1 MRDIKD
7 IRLDIN
13 KVDSELKKLFLQR
26 MEYVE
31 QVREYKEATNT
42 PVKNKGREADILKS
56 KLEGVENFRGET
68 AEFFKSMIEISCN
81 YQDERL
87 SNQHLSDIFVEIDN
101 DEYFNKISKVCYQGI
116 KGSYS
121 HEIATKYFANK
132 EILSVNTFR
141 EVVDSVLSEECD
153 IGILPIENLSMG
165 CVSDVYD
172 LMLENDVYIT
182 HCSGLEIKHC
192 LAGLGNIE
200 DIKNVISH
208 PQALG
213 QCSSYI
219 ENYNFLKHECTNTAV
234 AAKMVAQG
242 NDKSTAAICSETSA
256 ELYGLNI
263 LDNNISNIGDNVTKF
278 IFISKKPLKVADA
291 DMVSIIFTIKH
302 EAGSLA
308 RVLNDFAK
316 NDINMT
322 KIESRPSKDS
332 EWEYVFYV
340 DLVVPDF
347 DIVKYFSRI
356 RYMFEDFKISGIYNT
371 LG

>member
-13 KVDSELKKLFLQR
+13 KVDNELKKLFLER

-56 KLEGVENFRGET
+56 KLEGVENFRSET

-87 SNQHLSDIFVEIDN
+87 SNQHINDVFVAIDN
-101 DEYFNKISKVCYQGI
+101 DDFFDKIDKVCHQGI

-121 HEIATKYFANK
+121 HEIATKFFGSK
-132 EILSVNTFR
+132 EIFSVNTFR
-141 EVVDSVLSEECD
+141 EVVDAVLNDECD

-172 LMLENDVYIT
+172 LILENDVYIT
-182 HCSGLEIKHC
+182 HCSGLEISHC
-192 LAGLGNIE
+192 LAGVGRLE
-200 DIKNVISH
+200 DVKNVISH

-213 QCSSYI
+213 QCCNYI
-219 ENYNFLKHECTNTAV
+219 ESNKLLKHECTNTAV
-234 AAKMVAQG
+234 AAKMVAQE
-242 NDKSTAAICSETSA
+242 NDKSAAAICSKSCA

-263 LDNNISNIGDNVTKF
+263 LADNISNLGDNVTKF
-278 IFISKKPLKVADA
+278 VFISKKPFEVSDA

-302 EAGSLA
+302 ESGSLA

-332 EWEYVFYV
+332 EWKYVFYV
-340 DLVVPDF
+340 DLVVPEF

-356 RYMFEDFKISGIYNT
+356 RYMFDDFKISGIYRT